1 MQGAWGVFLAGI
13 IAALFSGGPAIAQE
27 SDVLV
32 LGVGIY
38 DFTDYNA
45 YDDEAVE
52 GRIEYRSAFT
62 PIDKGPVLSRVRPL
76 VGAMANNDGGAFVY
90 GGLYG
95 DFRFGDRLILQP
107 AAGAGAYNEGNSR
120 DLGGVF
126 QFHLGFTAA
135 IRFGNDMQL
144 GVTFAHISN
153 ASIHGS
159 NPGVDSLLVTLGIP
173 IGRLF

>member
-1 MQGAWGVFLAGI
+1 MRGAWGVFCAGM
-13 IAALFSGGPAIAQE
+13 IAALVSGGPAAAQE
-27 SDVLV
+27 SDVLL
-32 LGVGIY
+32 LGLGIY
-38 DFTDYNA
+38 DFTDY
-45 YDDEAVE
+45 DDEAVE
-52 GRIEYRSAFT
+52 ARIEYRSAFT
-62 PIDKGPVLSRVRPL
+62 PIDKGPVLSRIRPL

-95 DFRFGDRLILQP
+95 DFRLGDRLIVQP
-107 AAGAGAYNEGNSR
+107 AVGAGAYNEGNSR

-135 IRFGNDMQL
+135 IRLDNDMQL

-153 ASIHGS
+153 ASLHDS